1 MKVDVIWIILE
12 SKLRWR
18 TPLQATGYVRATAL
32 IITEIIQNQV
42 FSFAYMLLFLP
53 CFPDFQHSF

>member
-1 MKVDVIWIILE
+1 MIETLKILNDPE

-32 IITEIIQNQV
+32 NSVKGSNNSNTI
-42 FSFAYMLLFLP
+42 
-53 CFPDFQHSF
+53 